1 VLEPLGAKEKL
12 DLNAPT
18 LGFKSNPG
26 FAPPGFKPV
35 FVGAVPSQDAPILS
49 AKAPSWSSVAGTD
62 ASGFIA
68 TISSKPKK
76 PSTRKT
82 ILEHIPQL
90 MIRAQRLIAQI
101 STLYPSAQATVC
113 FMWDAGSQERHATSG
128 GGKFQSLTQGK
139 ETVCT
144 EDVLLQKYSSIT
156 FKFSLS

>member
-1 VLEPLGAKEKL
+1 MLEPLGAKEKL

-68 TISSKPKK
+68 SYFIKAKEAFDSKDDPG
-76 PSTRKT
+76 
-82 ILEHIPQL
+82 
-90 MIRAQRLIAQI
+90 A
-101 STLYPSAQATVC
+101 YPPANDKGATT
-113 FMWDAGSQERHATSG
+113 DRTN
-128 GGKFQSLTQGK
+128 L
-139 ETVCT
+139 
-144 EDVLLQKYSSIT
+144 D
-156 FKFSLS
+156 SLSKRTSNRLFHVGRREPGAARHERRREVPESYSR